1 MAKLS
6 GELGP
11 LERAVM
17 DFVWD
22 SAEPDEVTV
31 REVLES
37 PVGAGH
43 AYTTLMTILDRL
55 WRKGYLVRRR
65 VGRAYAYR
73 AGITRARH
81 VQSLIEGVLAG
92 ATDRQSALL
101 GFVRGVDEGELDALR
116 RAIRQLERERR
127 KQR

>member
-1 MAKLS
+1 MAKLL

-17 DFVWD
+17 DFVWEAD
-22 SAEPDEVTV
+22 PDEVTV
-31 REVLES
+31 RDVLES
-37 PVGAGH
+37 PLGKGH

-55 WRKGYLVRRR
+55 WRKGYLFRRR
-65 VGRAYAYR
+65 LGRAYAYR
-73 AGITRARH
+73 AGITRAQH
-81 VQSLIEGVLAG
+81 VQSLIEEVLDG

-101 GFVRGVDEGELDALR
+101 GFVRGVDQEDLDALR

-127 KQR
+127 KGR